1 MKKVLACAL
10 FVSFLT
16 FQLAAANAHE
26 DRCRQLTTSSTL
38 TQVEQVENDLVGG
51 IWSLRSENFRSTF
64 EFKANGIASL
74 ITESHGDLHYADVL
88 WNVTTLDHSV
98 VLSVTNPEQVTKHY
112 SIVQNCDGVL
122 LKSLNDNEVQ
132 QWMFEKPMLKYERQ
146 TLEMQLVGNWKSI
159 SGSEDA
165 TTTSYQFQENGNLLM
180 VEAGIQTPGI
190 WDLTEDGQYI
200 LVTLQ
205 NDNDGFFAHF
215 ALRIF
220 DIDYH
225 TASFTMN
232 GKGGVSSIQYFE
244 KI

>member
-1 MKKVLACAL
+1 MKKILACAL

-26 DRCRQLTTSSTL
+26 DRCRQLTTFSTL
-38 TQVEQVENDLVGG
+38 SQAKQVENDLVGG

-64 EFKANGIASL
+64 EFNANGIASL
-74 ITESHGDLHYADVL
+74 ITESQGDLHYEDVL

-98 VLSVTNPEQVTKHY
+98 VLSVTNPEQDTKHY
-112 SIVQNCDGVL
+112 SVVQNCDGVL
-122 LKSLNDNEVQ
+122 LKSLNDHDAQ
-132 QWMFEKPMLKYERQ
+132 QWMFEKPMLKYEYQ
-146 TLEMQLVGNWKSI
+146 TMEMQLVGVWKSI

-165 TTTSYQFQENGNLLM
+165 TTTKYQFKKDGTLLI
-180 VEAGIQTPGI
+180 VEAGIQTPGV

-205 NDNDGFFAHF
+205 NNAGVYFEHF
-215 ALRIF
+215 ALRIY

-225 TASFTMN
+225 TASFTLN
-232 GKGGVSSIQYFE
+232 GKGGECAIQYFE